1 MKTDLIEFYK
11 YMNQNQPKTEDEDTS
26 MSFDSGLKVK
36 SLIGAN
42 VEIISLIDNIS
53 VMLNS
58 YVQINSKFFQV
69 LNKLTKNAIINLLKD
84 LQEPQSNLLFQQI
97 QDMLLNF
104 QQRDYSSILS
114 LLQQNTSILREFDIL
129 SFNILHLSVQQF
141 NKNVKSKDGTIINL
155 AQDIQNQMDE
165 FEFKVFNECN
175 QNYQAK
181 NVDADNFLFWYQNIN
196 FDYKMDLMRY
206 EYREKQKEN
215 KKDQTTK
222 SFFVGFKEVWCSVKQ
237 YIIKCNNENLYQ
249 RKGPIQV
256 MGGAK
261 TGKTTT
267 AQLLVPYFLQ
277 QFVYNIIHTN
287 YTDYTIKPCQTKYFD
302 CSQTKIGYKSISL
315 RLIGFI
321 KLLAIS
327 LTTDVEKQNA
337 INQLVTQDSVMF
349 ELTQLLKTSTSF
361 NIIAIDEYQV
371 LFLMWLIIN

>member
-1 MKTDLIEFYK
+1 MKTNLIEFYK
-11 YMNQNQPKTEDEDTS
+11 NMNQNQPKTEDEDTS
-26 MSFDSGLKVK
+26 TSFDSGLKVK

-53 VMLNS
+53 VMLNR
-58 YVQINSKFFQV
+58 YVQINSKIFQV
-69 LNKLTKNAIINLLKD
+69 LNKLQTKNAIINLLKD

-114 LLQQNTSILREFDIL
+114 LLQQKTSILREFDIL

-267 AQLLVPYFLQ
+267 AQLLVYVPKLDVFRQ
-277 QFVYNIIHTN
+277 
-287 YTDYTIKPCQTKYFD
+287 
-302 CSQTKIGYKSISL
+302 SQIS
-315 RLIGFI
+315 
-321 KLLAIS
+321 S
-327 LTTDVEKQNA
+327 
-337 INQLVTQDSVMF
+337 
-349 ELTQLLKTSTSF
+349 
-361 NIIAIDEYQV
+361 
-371 LFLMWLIIN
+371 